1 MKTATNEHIGVNHI
15 RKIGNEGVFIKEFC
29 DLTQRSIQNESHR
42 DDYYMFGVILSGF
55 VGLTVDFKNIS
66 LSSGEVM
73 VTMPG
78 QIHRVSSHDVDS
90 AGYLIGIASE
100 HLSDEERTLIDKH
113 SLNPK
118 PIRLE
123 NDECKDIKKLLEV
136 LCHYQFLTLA
146 KSIISII
153 LLSMES
159 SSEVLAGRYT
169 SITLKFKALLNK
181 YIDSVK
187 RPSMYANMLNISEVY
202 LNEAVK
208 KTTGLSASKF
218 IMIQVVIQAKRLF
231 AHTSMNAKQVAS
243 QLGYIDYPYFSRLF
257 KKIEGVSPT
266 EYCKNLK

>member
-1 MKTATNEHIGVNHI
+1 MKTATNEHIGVHYI
-15 RKIGNEGVFIKEFC
+15 RKIGNKGLFIKEFC
-29 DLTQRSIQNESHR
+29 DLTQRSIQKESHR
-42 DDYYMFGVILSGF
+42 DDYYMFGVLLSGF

-159 SSEVLAGRYT
+159 SSEVLFQGLF
-169 SITLKFKALLNK
+169 TLNVSVCQCVTRRQIRKFL
-181 YIDSVK
+181 V
-187 RPSMYANMLNISEVY
+187 P
-202 LNEAVK
+202 
-208 KTTGLSASKF
+208 F
-218 IMIQVVIQAKRLF
+218 
-231 AHTSMNAKQVAS
+231 
-243 QLGYIDYPYFSRLF
+243 
-257 KKIEGVSPT
+257 
-266 EYCKNLK
+266 